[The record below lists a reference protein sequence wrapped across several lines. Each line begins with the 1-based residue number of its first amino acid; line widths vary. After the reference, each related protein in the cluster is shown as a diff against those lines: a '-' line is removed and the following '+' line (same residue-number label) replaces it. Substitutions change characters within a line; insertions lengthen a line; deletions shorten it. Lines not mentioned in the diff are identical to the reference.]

1 MTRAPVIAR
10 LSMFT
15 VSIIASPGVWAHH
28 SYAPYDMTKTLKAAA
43 TVKEF
48 YWGAPHSSASFLILG
63 PGGKQQSLTLQG
75 AAPNTM
81 LKQGLSPRDIR
92 KGMKVEITWH
102 PLRSGEPGGTL
113 ATMKFEDGRVFADN
127 AFGNV
132 TPATAPAT
140 PEQ

>member
-10 LSMFT
+10 ISMSA
-15 VSIIASPGVWAHH
+15 VSLIASAGVWAHH
-28 SYAPYDMTKTLKAAA
+28 SYAAYDMTKTLKAAA

-48 YWGAPHSSASFLILG
+48 YWGAPHSSANFVILG

-75 AAPNTM
+75 GAPATM
-81 LKQGLSPRDIR
+81 MKQGLSPRDIR

-113 ATMKFEDGRVFADN
+113 ATIKFEDGRVFGDN
-127 AFGNV
+127 EFGNV
-132 TPATAPAT
+132 APAAT
-140 PEQ
+140 P